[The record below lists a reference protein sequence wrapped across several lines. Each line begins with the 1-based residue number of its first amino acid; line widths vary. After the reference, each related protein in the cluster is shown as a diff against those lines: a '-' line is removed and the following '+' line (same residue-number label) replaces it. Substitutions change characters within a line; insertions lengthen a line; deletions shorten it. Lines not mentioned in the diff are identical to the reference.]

1 MQTYGNIVYSAILT
15 LEDGSKFEYNSNN
28 LDCTFSI
35 ERSTLLAGSSAQ
47 IVIDNIKRDDYTRF
61 YSPRILFGKNIRGI
75 MEFSLGREGLGIY
88 QVFKKDVYEITTKKE
103 GQTTQTTFFCMA
115 GQFALSS
122 VQTFSTQQ
130 ATLKSIL
137 QVFAQNNNI
146 EIGMFAFND
155 ERVIDFHL
163 PASSGMQILSTL
175 RRLYPRIN
183 IYIDN
188 NKLYAINFFDKVAP
202 ENPRDGIV
210 ITPEQLISSPTSV
223 EGTKIRI
230 AIHLDPRVE
239 VGQALSLTSNIV
251 PQWNGSY
258 SIATVKHIGNV
269 SRTQSS
275 NGRTEIDLLYLK
287 ARS

>member
-15 LEDGSKFEYNSNN
+15 LEDGTQFEYNSNN
-28 LDCTFSI
+28 LDCTFAI
-35 ERSTLLAGSSAQ
+35 ERSILPAGSSAQ
-47 IVIDNIKRDDYTRF
+47 IVINNIKRDDYTRF

-75 MEFSLGREGLGIY
+75 MEFSLGREGLGMY
-88 QVFKKDVYEITTKKE
+88 QVFKKDTYEITTKQE

-115 GQFALSS
+115 GQFALST
-122 VQTFSTQQ
+122 VQTFSTKQ

-146 EIGMFAFND
+146 EIGMLSFTD

-163 PASSGMQILSTL
+163 PASTGMQILSTL

-202 ENPRDGIV
+202 TDERDGVV
-210 ITPEQLISSPTSV
+210 ITPEQLISSPISV
-223 EGTKIRI
+223 EGTRIRI
-230 AIHLDPRVE
+230 VIHLDPRIE

-258 SIATVKHIGNV
+258 SIASVKHIGNV
-269 SRTQSS
+269 SYMQSS

-287 ARS
+287 ASS